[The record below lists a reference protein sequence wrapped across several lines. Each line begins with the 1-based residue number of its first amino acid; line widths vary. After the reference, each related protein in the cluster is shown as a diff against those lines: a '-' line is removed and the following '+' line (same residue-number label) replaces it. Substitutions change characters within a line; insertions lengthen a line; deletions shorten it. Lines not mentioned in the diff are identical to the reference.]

1 MIRVRRIL
9 AALLLPLIVANCKT
23 VSAQNLA
30 LGQTYTVSKNSNY
43 PAVSADNEH
52 TVLTDGVYTTGQFW
66 QSKTTT
72 GWQFVLRVTITIP
85 LKSVANI
92 DKISF
97 NTARGSSAGV
107 NYPAHVFAFTS
118 TDNINYS
125 YQGDVTAGADNKPG
139 DYAIH
144 KFVLNNVRQKAAFVK
159 LVIIPNGSFVFCD
172 EIEVSGGGRA
182 GGEKQNIA
190 VADLDKSVDRMLATS
205 AQIGKLQMGADMD
218 AQSNLNDVL
227 ARSSQKWALSQRRSF
242 NKDLVVTKINEWDKI
257 NVPFKPQA
265 SADNSFKLAT
275 AINGDQY
282 RAFMI
287 TNLSSRP
294 RVINLSV
301 PAISN
306 ARITLY
312 NAGYVLSG
320 KGYDQIADPLI
331 KISDTL
337 SLNSGESKLI
347 FFRINGIRAGTAS
360 TSIKVSSA
368 GFATSVPV
376 NVSVS
381 NLTLPER
388 SSLNAV
394 NWAYLN
400 FPMLTDK
407 REAAANDL
415 KEHGINTMVV
425 PPNVLPYVVN
435 NNFTYY
441 RDYLKNLQGFKKLLI
456 YINFPNKNNYN
467 GTQFMSDDWKNK
479 FLTWYQALIQNS
491 KDMNFDESQIYL
503 YPYDEVADKDLDN
516 FVNFLNWIKSEHP
529 SIKVYATVASTSR
542 WQKIGS
548 MLSLVQIRNTPAMLA
563 AVKGTD
569 KEIWMYDIAPFS
581 ESLSPYTYY
590 RLMAWKAF
598 ANGVKGIGFWN
609 YADYRN
615 NAGNKALLSNFNGTE
630 NTNYSVIYIG
640 PDNKIVSTRRW
651 EAFAQGVQDY
661 QLLEKYALKFGAAK
675 ARQLAA
681 SVADNPDDDSRA
693 DQAVAQ
699 ILLEFK

>member
-1 MIRVRRIL
+1 MVRVRRIL
-9 AALLLPLIVANCKT
+9 VALLLPLMLANCKT

-43 PAVSADNEH
+43 PAVSSDNDH
-52 TVLTDGVYTTGQFW
+52 NLLTDGVYTTGQFW

-85 LKSVANI
+85 LKNVSNI
-92 DKISF
+92 DRISF
-97 NTARGSSAGV
+97 NTARGNSAGV

-125 YQGDVTAGADNKPG
+125 YRGDVTAGPDNKPG

-144 KFVLNNVRQKAAFVK
+144 KFTLNNIRQKAAFIK

-172 EIEVSGGGRA
+172 EIEVTGGGR
-182 GGEKQNIA
+182 GSSERQNIA
-190 VADLDKSVDRMLATS
+190 VDDIDGVVNRMLATS
-205 AQIGKLQMGADMD
+205 AQIGKMQTGDNID
-218 AQSNLNDVL
+218 IQGSPDDVL
-227 ARSSQKWALSQRRSF
+227 ARSSQKWALTQRRNF
-242 NKDLVVTKINEWDKI
+242 NKDVVVTKINEWDKI
-257 NVPFKPQA
+257 NVPFKPTA
-265 SADNSFKLAT
+265 SADNSFKVAT
-275 AINGDQY
+275 ALNGDQY
-282 RAFMI
+282 RAFMV
-287 TNLSSRP
+287 TNLSARP
-294 RVINLSV
+294 RIISFSV
-301 PAISN
+301 PDIGN

-312 NAGYVLSG
+312 NADYVLSG
-320 KGYDQIADPLI
+320 KGYDQIADALI
-331 KISDTL
+331 KINDTL

-347 FFRINGIRAGTAS
+347 FFRITGIKPGTVL
-360 TSIKVSSA
+360 TSIRL
-368 GFATSVPV
+368 TSTGVTNTLPLS
-376 NVSVS
+376 VSVS
-381 NLTLPER
+381 NVSLSER
-388 SSLNAV
+388 NGLNAV

-415 KEHGINTMVV
+415 KQHGINTMVV
-425 PPNVLPYVVN
+425 PSNVLPYVVN
-435 NNFTYY
+435 DNFSYY

-456 YINFPNKNNYN
+456 YINFPNKNNYK

-479 FLTWYQALIQNS
+479 FLAWYQALIRNS
-491 KDMNFDESQIYL
+491 KDMNFDESQVYL
-503 YPYDEVADKDLDN
+503 YPYDEVADKDLDD
-516 FVNFLNWIKSEHP
+516 FVSFLSWIKREHP
-529 SIKVYATVASTSR
+529 SIKIYATITSTSH

-548 MLSLVQIRNTPAMLA
+548 MLTLVQIRNTPDMLA

-569 KEIWMYDIAPFS
+569 KEIWMYDIAPYS
-581 ESLSPYTYY
+581 ESLSPYKYY

-640 PDNKIVSTRRW
+640 PDNKIISTRRW
-651 EAFAQGVQDY
+651 EAFDQGLQDS
-661 QLLEKYALKFGAAK
+661 QLLSKYASKFGLAK

-681 SVADNPDDDSRA
+681 SVAGNPDDNTRA
-693 DQAVAQ
+693 DKAVAQ
-699 ILLEFK
+699 ILLELK